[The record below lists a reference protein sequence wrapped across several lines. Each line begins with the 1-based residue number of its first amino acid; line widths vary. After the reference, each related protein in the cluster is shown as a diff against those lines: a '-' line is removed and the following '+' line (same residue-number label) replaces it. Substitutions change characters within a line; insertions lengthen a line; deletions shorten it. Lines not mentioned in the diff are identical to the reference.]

1 MPANIKS
8 GIGFIIPFGAV
19 IGFVLSVIAENYILG
34 IFFAVAGILVWLLY
48 LAVMDTAAPDI
59 MGNFIILFGILL
71 SLAVFMNF
79 GWEQNMFGGF
89 EFTPEGSVLALMV
102 LFFSTLS
109 GVLYRQHV
117 RVTKDELTSAERELV
132 DKAVRGEDDARVIVV
147 KQEADSKDE
156 EVEGDDEDE
165 EDDDEYDYPFPYY
178 YDDEEDD
185 EEDDGDEDEEEYVY
199 DEEDDE
205 ED

>member
-19 IGFVLSVIAENYILG
+19 IGFVISVIAENYILG

-48 LAVMDTAAPDI
+48 LAVMDTATPDT
-59 MGNFIILFGILL
+59 MGNFIILFGVLL

-89 EFTPEGSVLALMV
+89 EFKPEGSVLALMV

-117 RVTKDELTSAERELV
+117 GGGKHELTSAEQELV
-132 DKAVRGEDDARVIVV
+132 DKVLSGEEDPRVIVV
-147 KQEADSKDE
+147 KQEAESKDIDE
-156 EVEGDDEDE
+156 EDEDEFEEYDYPYPYYYDEDEDEDDEYEYDYEDDEDE
-165 EDDDEYDYPFPYY
+165 D
-178 YDDEEDD
+178 
-185 EEDDGDEDEEEYVY
+185 
-199 DEEDDE
+199 
-205 ED
+205 